1 MAPVL
6 DGMPAEEKRRRF
18 AEMVGQ
24 LVAERFPEGGV
35 FAVAAVGAL
44 AGSRFFGVRYKAEA
58 AGDRAGVARPHGPE
72 RTEVWDP
79 VGDGFTWAYS
89 DTLPGGVEAY
99 QPDEAGMRRLHGL
112 FDAEGTG
119 LIPIRMNRDVRHSEK
134 IGKVGMSINAS
145 VLALFRMSEVLGTG
159 G

>member
-1 MAPVL
+1 MALVL

-18 AEMVGQ
+18 AEMVSR
-24 LVAERFPEGGV
+24 LVTERFSEGGV

-58 AGDRAGVARPHGPE
+58 AGDRAWVARPHGPE

-79 VGDGFTWAYS
+79 AGEGFTWGYS
-89 DTLPGGVEAY
+89 DILPGSAATY
-99 QPDEAGMRRLHGL
+99 HPDEDGMKRLHGL

-119 LIPIRMNRDVRHSEK
+119 LT
-134 IGKVGMSINAS
+134 
-145 VLALFRMSEVLGTG
+145 ALGRRIHALLTGTEPDDD
-159 G
+159 

>member
-18 AEMVGQ
+18 AEMVSQ

-44 AGSRFFGVRYKAEA
+44 SGSRFFGVRYKAEA
-58 AGDRAGVARPHGPE
+58 AGDRTGVARPHGPE

-79 VGDGFTWAYS
+79 AGDVFTWAYS

-99 QPDEAGMRRLHGL
+99 LPDEEGMKRLHGL
-112 FDAEGTG
+112 FDAEGAGLTALGRRIHALLTG
-119 LIPIRMNRDVRHSEK
+119 TEPDDD
-134 IGKVGMSINAS
+134 
-145 VLALFRMSEVLGTG
+145 
-159 G
+159 